1 MPLQSGLVNNIQS
14 LVKVLNLD
22 KANKIKMKNI
32 VVLVSGSGTNL
43 QRIIDT
49 IDTGEIQNAKVSLVV
64 ADRECFGLERAK
76 NHNIE
81 NILIPRGKN
90 FSSELAKVIPENTDL
105 IVLAGFLSI
114 LKSEFCE
121 NWNGKIINIH
131 PALLPKFGG
140 KGMWG
145 MNVHNAVIE
154 AKEVESGATVHFVT
168 PGIDEGEAILQKS
181 FEVTAE
187 DTPETLAQKV
197 HQIEYEI
204 FPIAINKVLGNK

>member
-1 MPLQSGLVNNIQS
+1 
-14 LVKVLNLD
+14 
-22 KANKIKMKNI
+22 MKNI

-49 IDTGEIQNAKVSLVV
+49 IATGEIQNAKVSLVV

-90 FSSELAKVIPENTDL
+90 FSSELAKIIPENTDF

>member
-1 MPLQSGLVNNIQS
+1 MPLQSGLIRN
-14 LVKVLNLD
+14 
-22 KANKIKMKNI
+22 MKNI

-49 IDTGEIQNAKVSLVV
+49 IDSGEIRNAKVTLVV

-121 NWNGKIINIH
+121 KWNGKIINIH

-181 FEVTAE
+181 FEVTAD

-204 FPIAINKVLGNK
+204 FPLAINKVLGN

>member
-1 MPLQSGLVNNIQS
+1 MSLQSGLVNNIQS

-49 IDTGEIQNAKVSLVV
+49 IDSGEIRNAKVTLVV

-90 FSSELAKVIPENTDL
+90 FSSELAKVIPVNTDL

-181 FEVTAE
+181 FEVTAD

-204 FPIAINKVLGNK
+204 FPLAINKVLGN

>member
-1 MPLQSGLVNNIQS
+1 
-14 LVKVLNLD
+14 
-22 KANKIKMKNI
+22 MKNI

-43 QRIIDT
+43 QRIMDT
-49 IDTGEIQNAKVSLVV
+49 IGSGEIPNAKVSLVV

-76 NHNIE
+76 KHNIK

-90 FSSELAKVIPENTDL
+90 FSSELGKIIPEDTDL

-114 LKSEFCE
+114 LKPEFCE
-121 NWNGKIINIH
+121 NWTGKIINIH

-145 MNVHNAVIE
+145 HHVHQAVIE
-154 AKEVESGATVHFVT
+154 AKEKESGATVHFVT

-181 FEVTAE
+181 FPVTEDDTAE
-187 DTPETLAQKV
+187 TIAQKV
-197 HQIEYEI
+197 HHVEYEI
-204 FPIAINKVLGNK
+204 FPEAIKKVLNNLSM

>member
-1 MPLQSGLVNNIQS
+1 
-14 LVKVLNLD
+14 
-22 KANKIKMKNI
+22 MKNI

-49 IDTGEIQNAKVSLVV
+49 IETGEIQNAKVTLVV

-81 NILIPRGKN
+81 SILIPRGKN

-204 FPIAINKVLGNK
+204 FPIAINKVLGN

>member
-1 MPLQSGLVNNIQS
+1 
-14 LVKVLNLD
+14 
-22 KANKIKMKNI
+22 MKNI

-49 IDTGEIQNAKVSLVV
+49 IDSGEIQNAKVSLVV

-181 FEVTAE
+181 FKVTAE

-204 FPIAINKVLGNK
+204 FPLAINKVLGN

>member
-1 MPLQSGLVNNIQS
+1 MYQ
-14 LVKVLNLD
+14 LNHCYIDRLIHCYII
-22 KANKIKMKNI
+22 NMKNI

-49 IDTGEIQNAKVSLVV
+49 IDSGEIQNAKVTLVV

-154 AKEVESGATVHFVT
+154 AKETESGATVHFVT

-181 FEVTAE
+181 FEVTTE

-204 FPIAINKVLGNK
+204 FPLAINKVLGNE